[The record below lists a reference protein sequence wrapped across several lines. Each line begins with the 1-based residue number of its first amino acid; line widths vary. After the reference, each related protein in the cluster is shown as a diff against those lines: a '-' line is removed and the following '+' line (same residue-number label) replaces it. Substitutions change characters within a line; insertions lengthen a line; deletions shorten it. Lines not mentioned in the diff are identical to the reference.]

1 MSIALFILT
10 LLFPPQ
16 TSTSAPLP
24 LTPAVANLTPRHII
38 FDSPTPVA
46 AVLPRRLPG
55 YKVTATVYWA
65 EPGQTDS
72 EPLITADNSRI
83 KRNHS
88 SKDRWI
94 ALSRDM
100 LKQNGGKFKYGD
112 LVEVKGISPTLD
124 GVYVLHDTM
133 NRRLRRTIDLLVHKD
148 EKLYGKWDNVRIS
161 RVAKPELQWQ
171 AS

>member
-16 TSTSAPLP
+16 TSSAAPLP
-24 LTPAVANLTPRHII
+24 FTPAVANLTPRHII
-38 FDSPTPVA
+38 FDQPAPA
-46 AVLPRRLPG
+46 PAVLPRLLPG

-65 EPGQTDS
+65 EPRQTDS
-72 EPLITADNSRI
+72 DPLITADNSRI
-83 KRNHS
+83 RPNHS
-88 SKDRWI
+88 SKNRWI

-112 LVEVKGISPTLD
+112 LVHVSGISPTLD
-124 GVYVLHDTM
+124 GVYELHDTM
-133 NRRLRRTIDLLVHKD
+133 NRRLHRTIDLLVHKN
-148 EKLYGKWDNVRIS
+148 ERIYGRWDNVRIS
-161 RVAKPELQWQ
+161 RVPKAELQWQ

>member
-16 TSTSAPLP
+16 INTSAPLP
-24 LTPAVANLTPRHII
+24 LTPPVTNLTPRHII
-38 FDSPTPVA
+38 FDVPTPVA

-72 EPLITADNSRI
+72 DPLITADNSRI
-83 KRNHS
+83 SRHHS
-88 SKDRWI
+88 SKHRWI

-100 LKQNGGKFKYGD
+100 LKQNGGKFEYGD
-112 LVEVKGISPTLD
+112 LVEVKGISPKLD

-133 NRRLRRTIDLLVHKD
+133 NRRLRRTIDLLVNKD
-148 EKLYGKWDNVRIS
+148 EKIFGKWDDVRIS
-161 RVAKPELQWQ
+161 KVVKPELTWQ